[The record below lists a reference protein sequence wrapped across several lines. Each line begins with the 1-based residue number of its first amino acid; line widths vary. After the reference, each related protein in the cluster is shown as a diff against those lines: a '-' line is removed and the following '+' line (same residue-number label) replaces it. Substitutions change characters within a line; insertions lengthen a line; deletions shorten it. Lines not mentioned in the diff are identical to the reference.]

1 MFIIVFLYFIND
13 QFNISKLLRYLQTSY
28 LAVASGS

>member
-1 MFIIVFLYFIND
+1 MFNNCILYFIND

-28 LAVASGS
+28 LAVVSGS